1 MERKISHKV
10 GVKLFSEAQLE
21 NVLPTYQNLFH
32 KIDTC
37 RAVAQEELSR
47 GKKRH
52 YQYNFMYDNVFSI
65 MGKRGT
71 GKTSVVFTL
80 QNMIREKYGKEYND
94 VVLPLIIPEVIPDN
108 CTVLG
113 WILAIV
119 KEEVK
124 ILENRVKKL
133 ERNREQEAYQEYEK
147 CRYLDGRGNEEGLS
161 SRLEVLSQ
169 LFYAGSYNPSN
180 EISYYRAAGNSA
192 LQTVDYYRFAQEIAG
207 FWDAWVQEICYLH
220 KLEGGEQ
227 KGCPLI
233 YFIFDDVDL
242 APEKIDEILS
252 VIIKYLS
259 HPNLIVV
266 TTADEELFLEVIE
279 KRLDRNIGRIPGEWR
294 SYLLKVK
301 ETKYIAWN
309 SREEEEQK
317 KAEDIVSKTTRMYL
331 GKVLPSSTRYYL
343 RLFHTAKQKQVFCLE
358 EQKDLGNGMAE
369 QVDQLLE
376 GIRKSAACSKTDR
389 APQSKNFMRPDAGV
403 VNFYLKFMGDTSRQ
417 IGNVYIA
424 LKELIKN
431 IIDVVNEGEK
441 RKVERQK
448 TLSSVYQDS
457 RYFLCVSIRANHEL
471 TEIIEYVDD
480 FVDEVFLQE
489 YNQWKMYINYAF
501 LNEFLRK
508 SLNRDTKQR
517 KVEIGLALYSLLTF
531 LENLLLIMENGIAG
545 GITGRKK
552 IHAVQ
557 HLTEYIERVAFEE
570 RHVFRD
576 DMAPEQF
583 FTHYSNL
590 LDRLAVI
597 VTDEMSDMKFNM
609 EYFYEF
615 TAYKYNKLSGSEE
628 LLNMGLN
635 NRKWFRELTG
645 MLFMVY
651 GNIYLFDKTDMEK
664 CLVYADT
671 TCLTDYQRVIHA
683 SVRNR
688 LRDCLRPAKLQEG
701 WNPDDFETAISAIG
715 DTKDFYTLVQSI
727 KQTFHYKG
735 KEYAGL
741 AEILE
746 LVDKLCRRTTDNP
759 LVDSPFKYCSQAILN
774 DIKSNRNRLGE
785 RRGKERLLREFIQKI
800 RKAGHSLGKNAIIF
814 DMENVIRKLEQ
825 LARLGYYWSQ
835 QRASIMEKVVGLKEY
850 EPGSILAP
858 KNVYSEIV
866 RVFGSAV
873 EETKGMESGPFE
885 EEAITQDEV
894 EEILAHM
901 DIAIYLGD
909 EEELVSAVELGLRVL
924 AAGYLECAY
933 FYQTIAERYADGNN
947 KSSKN
952 LEKTDRD
959 GEKIDTYYYH
969 LFKAMAELKGSGE
982 ETGKD
987 GQPMWEELAD
997 IREDIIAVS
1006 ARERQRY
1013 LDMLLQGKVR

>member
-1 MERKISHKV
+1 MEISHKV
-10 GVKLFSEAQLE
+10 GVRLFSEVQLE
-21 NVLPTYQNLFH
+21 NVLPTYRNLFH
-32 KIDTC
+32 KIETC
-37 RAVAQEELSR
+37 RSVAQEELSKE
-47 GKKRH
+47 KKRH
-52 YQYNFMYDNVFSI
+52 HQYNFMYDNVFSI

-80 QNMIREKYGKEYND
+80 QNMIRGKYGKEYND

-147 CRYLDGRGNEEGLS
+147 CRYLDGRGNEESLS

-180 EISYYRAAGNSA
+180 EISYYRAAGNTA

-207 FWDAWVQEICYLH
+207 FWDAWVQEICYLR
-220 KLEGGEQ
+220 KLEGGER

-294 SYLLKVK
+294 SYLLNMK
-301 ETKYIAWN
+301 ETKYITWN
-309 SREEEEQK
+309 SREEEQK
-317 KAEDIVSKTTRMYL
+317 KTEDIVSRTTRMYL

-389 APQSKNFMRPDAGV
+389 APQNKNFMRPDVGV

-431 IIDVVNEGEK
+431 IIDVINEGDK
-441 RKVERQK
+441 REDETQK
-448 TLSSVYQDS
+448 TLSSVYQDF

-471 TEIIEYVDD
+471 AEIIGYVDD
-480 FVDEVFLQE
+480 FVDEVFQQE
-489 YNQWKMYINYAF
+489 YNQQKMYINYAF

-517 KVEIGLALYSLLTF
+517 RVEIGLALYSLLTF
-531 LENLLLIMENGIAG
+531 LENLLLIMEDGIAG

-583 FTHYSNL
+583 FMHYSNL
-590 LDRLAVI
+590 LDKLAVI
-597 VTDEMSDMKFNM
+597 VADEMSDMKFNM

-615 TAYKYNKLSGSEE
+615 TTYKYRKLSGSEE

-635 NRKWFRELTG
+635 NRKWFRQLTG

-651 GNIYLFDKTDMEK
+651 GNVYLFDKANMEK

-683 SVRNR
+683 FVRNR
-688 LRDCLRPAKLQEG
+688 LRDCLRLAKLQEG
-701 WNPDDFETAISAIG
+701 WNPNTFETAISATE
-715 DTKDFYTLVQSI
+715 DAKDFYTLVQSI
-727 KQTFHYKG
+727 KHNFRYEG
-735 KEYAGL
+735 KEYARL
-741 AEILE
+741 AEIIE
-746 LVDKLCRRTTDNP
+746 MVDKLCRRTTDNP
-759 LVDSPFKYCSQAILN
+759 LEDSPLGYCSQAIQN
-774 DIKSNRNRLGE
+774 DIKSDLDGLGE
-785 RRGKERLLREFIQKI
+785 RRVKERLLREYIQKI
-800 RKAGHSLGKNAIIF
+800 RKAGHSLGKKAIVF
-814 DMENVIRKLEQ
+814 DVENVTHKLDQ
-825 LARLGYYWSQ
+825 IAKLGYYWSR
-835 QRASIMEKVVGLKEY
+835 QRANIVKKLGTFEEY
-850 EPGSILAP
+850 EPGSTLVS

-866 RVFGSAV
+866 RVFSSV
-873 EETKGMESGPFE
+873 LEETKGIESGPFE
-885 EEAITQDEV
+885 EEAITRDEV

-901 DIAIYLGD
+901 DIAICLGD
-909 EEELVSAVELGLRVL
+909 EEELASAVELGLRVL
-924 AAGYLECAY
+924 VVGYLECAY

-947 KSSKN
+947 KSSKD
-952 LEKTDRD
+952 LEEMDRD

-982 ETGKD
+982 ETEKG
-987 GQPMWEELAD
+987 GQSMEEELAD

>member
-80 QNMIREKYGKEYND
+80 QNMIRGKYGKEYND

-343 RLFHTAKQKQVFCLE
+343 RLFT
-358 EQKDLGNGMAE
+358 
-369 QVDQLLE
+369 
-376 GIRKSAACSKTDR
+376 R
-389 APQSKNFMRPDAGV
+389 QSR
-403 VNFYLKFMGDTSRQ
+403 
-417 IGNVYIA
+417 
-424 LKELIKN
+424 
-431 IIDVVNEGEK
+431 
-441 RKVERQK
+441 
-448 TLSSVYQDS
+448 S
-457 RYFLCVSIRANHEL
+457 RYSVWRNKRTWE
-471 TEIIEYVDD
+471 TE
-480 FVDEVFLQE
+480 
-489 YNQWKMYINYAF
+489 W
-501 LNEFLRK
+501 
-508 SLNRDTKQR
+508 
-517 KVEIGLALYSLLTF
+517 
-531 LENLLLIMENGIAG
+531 
-545 GITGRKK
+545 
-552 IHAVQ
+552 
-557 HLTEYIERVAFEE
+557 
-570 RHVFRD
+570 
-576 DMAPEQF
+576 
-583 FTHYSNL
+583 
-590 LDRLAVI
+590 
-597 VTDEMSDMKFNM
+597 
-609 EYFYEF
+609 
-615 TAYKYNKLSGSEE
+615 
-628 LLNMGLN
+628 
-635 NRKWFRELTG
+635 
-645 MLFMVY
+645 
-651 GNIYLFDKTDMEK
+651 
-664 CLVYADT
+664 
-671 TCLTDYQRVIHA
+671 
-683 SVRNR
+683 RNR
-688 LRDCLRPAKLQEG
+688 LISCLKASENQLPAAKRTERHKVK
-701 WNPDDFETAISAIG
+701 ISC
-715 DTKDFYTLVQSI
+715 
-727 KQTFHYKG
+727 
-735 KEYAGL
+735 GL
-741 AEILE
+741 M
-746 LVDKLCRRTTDNP
+746 
-759 LVDSPFKYCSQAILN
+759 
-774 DIKSNRNRLGE
+774 
-785 RRGKERLLREFIQKI
+785 RE
-800 RKAGHSLGKNAIIF
+800 
-814 DMENVIRKLEQ
+814 
-825 LARLGYYWSQ
+825 
-835 QRASIMEKVVGLKEY
+835 
-850 EPGSILAP
+850 
-858 KNVYSEIV
+858 
-866 RVFGSAV
+866 
-873 EETKGMESGPFE
+873 
-885 EEAITQDEV
+885 
-894 EEILAHM
+894 
-901 DIAIYLGD
+901 
-909 EEELVSAVELGLRVL
+909 
-924 AAGYLECAY
+924 
-933 FYQTIAERYADGNN
+933 
-947 KSSKN
+947 
-952 LEKTDRD
+952 
-959 GEKIDTYYYH
+959 
-969 LFKAMAELKGSGE
+969 
-982 ETGKD
+982 
-987 GQPMWEELAD
+987 
-997 IREDIIAVS
+997 
-1006 ARERQRY
+1006 
-1013 LDMLLQGKVR
+1013 

>member
-21 NVLPTYQNLFH
+21 NVLPTYRNLFH
-32 KIDTC
+32 KIETC
-37 RAVAQEELSR
+37 RSVAQEELR
-47 GKKRH
+47 QENKRN

-80 QNMIREKYGKEYND
+80 QNMILEKYGRCYND
-94 VVLPLIIPEVIPDN
+94 VVLPLIIPEAIPDN

-124 ILENRVKKL
+124 KLENRVKKQ
-133 ERNREQEAYQEYEK
+133 EVYRESGQ
-147 CRYLDGRGNEEGLS
+147 CRYLDRNRSEEGLS
-161 SRLEVLSQ
+161 ARLEALSQ

-180 EISYYRAAGNSA
+180 EVSYYRAAGNSA
-192 LQTVDYYRFAQEIAG
+192 LQTVDYYRFAHEIAG
-207 FWDAWVQEICYLH
+207 FWDAWVQEICYLR
-220 KLEGGEQ
+220 KLEGGEPE
-227 KGCPLI
+227 GCPLI

-294 SYLLKVK
+294 SYLLNVK

-317 KAEDIVSKTTRMYL
+317 KAEDIVSRTTRMYL

-389 APQSKNFMRPDAGV
+389 APQSKNFMRPDVGV

-431 IIDVVNEGEK
+431 IIDVINEGDK
-441 RKVERQK
+441 RKDERQK

-508 SLNRDTKQR
+508 SLSGENKQR
-517 KVEIGLALYSLLTF
+517 RVEIGLALYSLVAF

-552 IHAVQ
+552 IHTVQ
-557 HLTEYIERVAFEE
+557 YLTEYIERVAFEE

-583 FTHYSNL
+583 FMHYSNL

-615 TAYKYNKLSGSEE
+615 TTYKYRKLSDSEE

-635 NRKWFRELTG
+635 NRKWFGELTG

-651 GNIYLFDKTDMEK
+651 GNIYLFDKANMEK
-664 CLVYADT
+664 CLVYADMS
-671 TCLTDYQRVIHA
+671 CLTDYQRVIQA
-683 SVRNR
+683 FMRNR
-688 LRDCLRPAKLQEG
+688 LRDCLRLAKLQEG
-701 WNPDDFETAISAIG
+701 WNPNTFETAISVTE

-866 RVFGSAV
+866 RVFSSV
-873 EETKGMESGPFE
+873 LEETKGMESGPFE

-969 LFKAMAELKGSGE
+969 LN
-982 ETGKD
+982 
-987 GQPMWEELAD
+987 P
-997 IREDIIAVS
+997 
-1006 ARERQRY
+1006 
-1013 LDMLLQGKVR
+1013 